1 MNTPYFE
8 SKTARGK
15 VTTTV
20 VGANVVIKS
29 TYSSETIKIP
39 TVCMFDLLKERMST
53 RSIDAGTR
61 RRALQLNGYSI
72 NDALNKCLYF
82 ANEHYR
88 PTAS

>member
-8 SKTARGK
+8 SKTAQGK

-53 RSIDAGTR
+53 RSIDAGTK

-72 NDALNKCLYF
+72 NDAIDKCKLTPNK
-82 ANEHYR
+82 R
-88 PTAS
+88 KK